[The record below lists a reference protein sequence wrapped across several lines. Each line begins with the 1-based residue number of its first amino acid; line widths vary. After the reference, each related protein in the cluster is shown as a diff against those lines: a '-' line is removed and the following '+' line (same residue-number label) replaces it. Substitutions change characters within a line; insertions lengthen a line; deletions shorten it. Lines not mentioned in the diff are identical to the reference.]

1 MTAELFVYI
10 GFIGVLLG
18 ILATFFVLYRRIRWL
33 LRTIRGKKLTSP
45 KIIKGV
51 RNLVLLLLWIS
62 IFSIFLFAGF
72 FARAYH
78 AFTWEKPI
86 AEVSIEAV
94 GEDQTSRVTL
104 VQYISPD
111 SQTVHQ
117 FLIRGDQW
125 MLEGDILK
133 WDNWVSFFGWKTRYR
148 LTRIRGRF
156 IHTEDEIKKPPTIY
170 SLVER
175 EDDPLWKFLYS
186 FGPKLPFVDTVYGNA
201 VFQTS
206 EARKVFLVQVSTSGF
221 TAREVEEPQL

>member
-18 ILATFFVLYRRIRWL
+18 LLATFFVLYRRIRWL
-33 LRTIRGKKLTSP
+33 LRTVRGKKLTSP
-45 KIIKGV
+45 KIFKGI

-62 IFSIFLFAGF
+62 IFSVFLFAGF
-72 FARAYH
+72 FARAYYS
-78 AFTWEKPI
+78 FTWEQPI
-86 AEVSIEAV
+86 AEISIEAV
-94 GEDQTSRVTL
+94 GQDQTSRVTL
-104 VQYISPD
+104 TQFISSD

-133 WDNWVSFFGWKTRYR
+133 WDSWLNFFGWKTRYR
-148 LTRIRGRF
+148 LTRIRGRYL
-156 IHTEDEIKKPPTIY
+156 HTEDEIRQSPTIY

-175 EDDPLWKFLYS
+175 EDDPLWRSLYDL
-186 FGPKLPFVDTVYGNA
+186 GPKLPFIDTVYGNA

-206 EARKVFLVQVSTSGF
+206 DAQKVFLVQVSTSGF
-221 TAREVEEPQL
+221 TAREQPQP

>member
-1 MTAELFVYI
+1 M
-10 GFIGVLLG
+10 
-18 ILATFFVLYRRIRWL
+18 
-33 LRTIRGKKLTSP
+33 
-45 KIIKGV
+45 
-51 RNLVLLLLWIS
+51 LWIS

-86 AEVSIEAV
+86 AEVRIEAV

-104 VQYISPD
+104 THYISAD
-111 SQTVHQ
+111 SQMIHQ

-133 WDNWVSFFGWKTRYR
+133 WDNWLSFLGWETRYR

-156 IHTEDEIKKPPTIY
+156 IHTQDEINKPPTIY

-175 EDDPLWKFLYS
+175 EDDPLWKFLYGY
-186 FGPKLPFVDTVYGNA
+186 GPKLPFVDTVYGNA
-201 VFQTS
+201 VFQSSDAKKT
-206 EARKVFLVQVSTSGF
+206 FLVQVSMSGF
-221 TAREVEEPQL
+221 TAREQPQL

>member
-18 ILATFFVLYRRIRWL
+18 ILAIFFVLYRRIRWL

-45 KIIKGV
+45 KILKGI

-62 IFSIFLFAGF
+62 IFSVLLFAGF

-86 AEVSIEAV
+86 AKISIEPV
-94 GEDQTSRVTL
+94 GQDQTSRVTL
-104 VQYISPD
+104 TQFISPD
-111 SQTVHQ
+111 SQAVHQ

-133 WDNWVSFFGWKTRYR
+133 WDNWMNFFGWQTRYR
-148 LTRIRGRF
+148 LTRIRGRY
-156 IHTEDEIKKPPTIY
+156 IHTEDEIRQPPTIY

-175 EDDPLWKFLYS
+175 EDDPLWRNLYEL
-186 FGPKLPFVDTVYGNA
+186 GPNLPFVDTVYGNA

-206 EARKVFLVQVSTSGF
+206 DAKKVFLVQVSTSGF
-221 TAREVEEPQL
+221 TTREEPQH

>member
-1 MTAELFVYI
+1 MTAEFFVTL

-18 ILATFFVLYRRIRWL
+18 ILATIFVLYRRIGWL
-33 LRTIRGKKLTSP
+33 LRTIRGKKATSP
-45 KIIKGV
+45 KLLKGI

-62 IFSIFLFAGF
+62 GFSVLLFAGF

-86 AEVSIEAV
+86 AEVSIEPV
-94 GEDQTSRVTL
+94 GPSQTSRVTL
-104 VQYISPD
+104 IQMISPD
-111 SQTVHQ
+111 SQIVHQ

-133 WDNWVSFFGWKTRYR
+133 WDSWVNFFGWHTRYR

-156 IHTEDEIKKPPTIY
+156 IDTRDEIQQPPTIF

-175 EDDPLWKFLYS
+175 EDDPLWRLLYDI
-186 FGPKLPFVDTVYGNA
+186 GPELPFVDTVYGNA

-206 EARKVFLVQVSTSGF
+206 DTAKRFLIQVSTSGF
-221 TAREVEEPQL
+221 TAREVEQHE